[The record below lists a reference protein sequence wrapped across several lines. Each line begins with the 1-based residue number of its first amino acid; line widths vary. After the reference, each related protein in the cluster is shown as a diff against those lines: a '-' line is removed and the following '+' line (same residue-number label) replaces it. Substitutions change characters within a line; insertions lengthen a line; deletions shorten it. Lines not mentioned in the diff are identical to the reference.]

1 MNTPLPTG
9 STVGILGGGQLGRML
24 AMAAARF
31 GYRVVIFD
39 PDPNAPAAQL
49 ANSHICANY
58 DDNTALDQLAEA
70 CDVITYEFENV
81 PVQAVER
88 LDRTVPV
95 RPGAKALRI
104 AQDRLSEKIMAGG
117 LGALT
122 AEFASVLNREDL
134 VAGLQKTG
142 YPAVLKTTRLG
153 YDGKGQARIANEKEI
168 DEALAV
174 MQGAPA
180 ILESFVHFDREV
192 SVLAARGLDGAVEV
206 FDLAENDH
214 RHHILHTSTV
224 PANLEAQAQAEAREI
239 ATAMLA
245 HLDYIGVLA
254 VEFFAVP
261 GGSSHSLIVNEIAP
275 RVHNSG
281 HWTEAAC
288 VVSQFEQHIRAVC
301 GLPLVGAARHSD
313 CVMENLIG
321 DDIERLNALANEEN
335 VFIHLYGKAEA
346 RTGRKMGHFTRLTG
360 AANKA

>member
-9 STVGILGGGQLGRML
+9 STIGILGGGQLGRML

-31 GYRVVIFD
+31 GYQVVIFD
-39 PDPNAPAAQL
+39 PDANAPAAQL
-49 ANSHICANY
+49 ASRHICAGY
-58 DDNTALDQLAEA
+58 DDTAALDQLAEA

-81 PVQAVER
+81 PVEAVER
-88 LDRTVPV
+88 LDKIVPV
-95 RPGAKALRI
+95 RPGATALRI
-104 AQDRLSEKIMAGG
+104 AQDRLAEKNMAHL
-117 LGALT
+117 LGAQT
-122 AEFASVLNREDL
+122 AEFAAVANRDDL
-134 VAGLQKTG
+134 IGGLEKIG
-142 YPAVLKTTRLG
+142 YPAILKTTRLG

-168 DEALAV
+168 DQALAA

-192 SVLAARGLDGAVEV
+192 SVLAARGLDGTTEV

-224 PANLEAQAQAEAREI
+224 PANLESQAQAKAREI
-239 ATAMLA
+239 ATAILV
-245 HLDYIGVLA
+245 HLDYVGVLA

-261 GGSSHSLIVNEIAP
+261 DGESHSLIVNEIAP

-301 GLPLVGAARHSD
+301 GLPLVGSARHSD

-321 DDIERLNALANEEN
+321 DDIERLDALAGEDN

-346 RTGRKMGHFTRLTG
+346 RTGRKMGHFTRLTRP
-360 AANKA
+360 ANKA